1 MKYNVLI
8 TCPQLQETIDQYI
21 SLFED
26 NDIEIVMPKVV
37 QCLREADL
45 LDIIDK
51 FDGVIAG
58 DDEFTDRVLTKGKRL
73 KVLARWGIGMD
84 AVDLQAAQKLGI
96 AVMNTPN
103 VFSDE
108 VADVVMGYII
118 MLFRGL
124 HRLDTS
130 VRSGGWLKV
139 QGRSLSGKTLG
150 IIGVGNI
157 GSALAKRSFAA
168 GMRSVGYDVVKP
180 SDKVVAET
188 GIQMVSLD
196 MLLETSDIISLNCN
210 LTPDNYH
217 MIGEREF
224 SLMKSGVFIV
234 NVARGPLISE
244 QALIDALEQ
253 EKIAGAA
260 LDVFEEE
267 PLPDKSLLRKFDNC
281 IFGTH
286 NASNS
291 YEAVLNTN
299 RMSIENLL
307 NALKS

>member
-96 AVMNTPN
+96 TVMNTPN

-124 HRLDTS
+124 HRLDAS

-168 GMRSVGYDVVKP
+168 CMRSV
-180 SDKVVAET
+180 
-188 GIQMVSLD
+188 
-196 MLLETSDIISLNCN
+196 
-210 LTPDNYH
+210 
-217 MIGEREF
+217 
-224 SLMKSGVFIV
+224 
-234 NVARGPLISE
+234 
-244 QALIDALEQ
+244 
-253 EKIAGAA
+253 
-260 LDVFEEE
+260 
-267 PLPDKSLLRKFDNC
+267 
-281 IFGTH
+281 
-286 NASNS
+286 
-291 YEAVLNTN
+291 
-299 RMSIENLL
+299 
-307 NALKS
+307 